1 MLSNRMILGMT
12 AFAPAIWGTT
22 YLVTAEY
29 LPPDRPHLAAVLR
42 ALPAGLV
49 LLLLIRRLPQG
60 SWWWKAAAL
69 GVLNIG
75 AFFALLFIAYR
86 LPGGVAATMG
96 AIQPLV
102 VAVLASVVV
111 SERLTARKIVAG
123 MAGIL
128 GVALMVLSAEAK
140 LDPIGVAAAL
150 LGTASM
156 GTGVVLL
163 KRWGQP
169 ASPLTLTA
177 WQLVAGGLFLMPL
190 AWLVEGPPPA
200 VLTPANIAGY
210 LYLMSIGTVVAYFLW
225 FRGLSRL
232 PASTASFFGSLS
244 PLTATL
250 CGWVFLSQTLSVGQ
264 LAGAVIIIATLI
276 TVARSTGSRDPVGRG
291 DPTATG
297 LRRLPTPKVQM

>member
-1 MLSNRMILGMT
+1 MT
-12 AFAPAIWGTT
+12 AFAPVAWGTT

-29 LPPDRPHLAAVLR
+29 LPPDRPLLAAVLR

-49 LLLLIRRLPQG
+49 LLLLVRRLPRG
-60 SWWWKAAAL
+60 SWWWKAAVL

-75 AFFALLFIAYR
+75 AFFAFLFIAAYR

-111 SERLTARKIVAG
+111 SERLTMRKVIAG
-123 MAGIL
+123 MAGIF
-128 GVALMVLSAEAK
+128 GVGMMVLSAEAN

-150 LGTASM
+150 LGTVSM

-190 AWLVEGPPPA
+190 AWFVEGAPPA
-200 VLTPANIAGY
+200 ALTPANIAGY
-210 LYLMSIGTVVAYFLW
+210 FYLMSFGTAIAYFLW
-225 FRGLSRL
+225 FRGLSLL
-232 PASTASFFGSLS
+232 PASTASFLGLLS
-244 PLTATL
+244 PLTATF
-250 CGWVFLSQTLSVGQ
+250 CGWIFLSQTLSIGQ
-264 LAGAVIIIATLI
+264 LAGAIIIIATLI
-276 TVARSTGSRDPVGRG
+276 TVARSTSGSLLERNRG
-291 DPTATG
+291 AAVTG
-297 LRRLPTPKVQM
+297 SERLPWRAGRV

>member
-1 MLSNRMILGMT
+1 MLSNRILLGMT
-12 AFAPAIWGTT
+12 AFAPAVWGTT
-22 YLVTAEY
+22 YLVTAEF
-29 LPPDRPHLAAVLR
+29 LPPDRPLLAAVLR

-49 LLLLIRRLPQG
+49 LLVFVRRRPRG
-60 SWWWKAAAL
+60 SWWWKAAVL

-75 AFFALLFIAYR
+75 AFFALLFIAAYR

-111 SERLTARKIVAG
+111 SERLTVRKIVAG
-123 MAGIL
+123 IAGIF
-128 GVALMVLSAEAK
+128 GVGLMVLSAEAK

-150 LGTASM
+150 LGTVSM

-190 AWLVEGPPPA
+190 AWLVEGVPPA
-200 VLTPANIAGY
+200 VLTAANIAGY
-210 LYLMSIGTVVAYFLW
+210 LYLMSFGTAVAYFLW
-225 FRGLSRL
+225 FRGLHRL
-232 PASTASFFGSLS
+232 PASTASFLGLLS
-244 PLTATL
+244 PLTATF
-250 CGWVFLSQTLSVGQ
+250 CGWVFLNQPLSVGQ
-264 LAGAVIIIATLI
+264 LAGAIIIIATLI
-276 TVARSTGSRDPVGRG
+276 TVARSTSSSAPLGREDPAAKGSPPVAR
-291 DPTATG
+291 
-297 LRRLPTPKVQM
+297 V